1 MWWGMGTVLAAM
13 LSVVL
18 FSELK
23 IRIVKRGRRLT
34 VRLMYACFSVVLWP
48 RPAKKRKRPQAC
60 PFFCASIFLPS
71 R

>member
-34 VRLMYACFSVVLWP
+34 VRL
-48 RPAKKRKRPQAC
+48 KPQY
-60 PFFCASIFLPS
+60 S
-71 R
+71 